1 MNRDQLIKESEKW
14 VDEAIITEAQ
24 REQLL
29 GRYPKKQNKPMLLS
43 FAAIFIGLGFLT
55 FVASNWSYLTDIGR
69 LAILLT
75 SLLSFY
81 IIGEWVY
88 RKRSKRVGVSL
99 ILIALLVFGSSIFL
113 VGQMYHYTTFSA
125 FPFFLWSLV
134 GFGLYMI
141 LKETTFFHATLI
153 IMTVGQLYSGIVYQ
167 DFHLWLGLLFILGM
181 GAVVKQTRA
190 LPHIMAFSISYVLQ
204 AVILVFSEGVPSY
217 WLIAFFLLLYV
228 MDDFLIE
235 KGKRRIFKT
244 SSILSIFTMLLLQVF
259 FLGNEYVGELTESSL
274 YFFLVWAILFV
285 FAVIRSAMSST
296 NYYWIDLLL
305 FVPVFRFEFGDVL
318 SLVILFLYA
327 LLWLVSG
334 YQQEVTRWINKGTV
348 AFLLTTFVA
357 YFQLAWDFMNRSLF
371 FFVGGLL
378 LFVLSYFLE
387 KKRRTF
393 HKGGED
399 K

>member
-43 FAAIFIGLGFLT
+43 FAAILIGLGFLT